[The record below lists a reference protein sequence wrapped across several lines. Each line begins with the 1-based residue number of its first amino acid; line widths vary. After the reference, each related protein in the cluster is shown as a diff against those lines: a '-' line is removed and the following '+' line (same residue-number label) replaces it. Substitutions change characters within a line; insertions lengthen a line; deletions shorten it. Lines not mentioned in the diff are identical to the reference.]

1 MVTREYECESH
12 GYFTVLRRISDPTK
26 ETCPTCNALAA
37 QVHTR
42 AAQVRFKGTGGLVPD
57 YHSNP
62 SEYRDWQTAGFAKLA
77 QDTHPDNGGKRGVN
91 PQNWKPPA
99 P

>member
-1 MVTREYECESH
+1 MVTREYECDVH
-12 GYFTVLRRISDPTK
+12 GYFTVNRQISEPTL
-26 ETCPTCNALAA
+26 ERCPACDAIAFRVYTQAA
-37 QVHTR
+37 QVN
-42 AAQVRFKGTGGLVPD
+42 FKGAGGSRPD
-57 YHSNP
+57 YNANP
-62 SEYRDWQTAGFAKLA
+62 SEYRDWQKAGFAKLA